1 MAIIIDFSKH
11 LEKKRQ
17 KETVVLQFLIGYF
30 KDLNDTGTVNIP
42 YFIEAGNK
50 YKEIIKSNKD
60 LNYYYELICNRNV
73 SQM

>member
-11 LEKKRQ
+11 LEKKKQ

-42 YFIEAGNK
+42 YFIEARNK